1 LNIKDSNN
9 LISSLSEAYLTR
21 TPCARMMQIE
31 ERAKQ
36 IISTSKKFKVDGV
49 IHHSL
54 KFCDTY
60 LYDVPALKK
69 ILGENE
75 IPVLFI
81 ESDGGLGDVN
91 QLRTRIEAFSEMIK
105 N

>member
-1 LNIKDSNN
+1 
-9 LISSLSEAYLTR
+9 
-21 TPCARMMQIE
+21 MMQIE
-31 ERAKQ
+31 ERANQ
-36 IISTSKKFKVDGV
+36 IIKNTEKFNVDGV

-69 ILGENE
+69 FLVEKG

-81 ESDGGLGDVN
+81 ESDGGLGDLN
-91 QLRTRIEAFSEMIK
+91 QLRTRIEAFSEIIK

>member
-1 LNIKDSNN
+1 
-9 LISSLSEAYLTR
+9 
-21 TPCARMMQIE
+21 MMQIE
-31 ERAKQ
+31 GRAKQ
-36 IISTSKKFKVDGV
+36 IINTSKKFKVDGV

-69 ILGENE
+69 ILVENG

-81 ESDGGLGDVN
+81 ESDGGLGDIN
-91 QLRTRIEAFSEMIK
+91 QIRTRIEAFSEMIK